1 MPRTKNLITRTIVGT
16 EVTLLALDIVTGE
29 VQNETYTMSGKFK
42 DSAALLKAV
51 QKKYDTDT
59 LKHVSIVDS
68 ASVNQLYGMD
78 ESDFIRN
85 AFKLDENRKPIT
97 EDEAIF
103 E

>member
-59 LKHVSIVDS
+59 LKHVSVVES
-68 ASVNQLYGMD
+68 SSVNQLYGMD

-97 EDEAIF
+97 EDEAV
-103 E
+103 EE

>member
-29 VQNETYTMSGKFK
+29 VMNMTYVMSGKFK

-59 LKHVSIVDS
+59 IKHVSVVES

-85 AFKLDENRKPIT
+85 AFKLDENRRPIT
-97 EDEAIF
+97 EDDVIAE
-103 E
+103 

>member
-1 MPRTKNLITRTIVGT
+1 MPRTKNLITRTIKGT

-29 VQNETYTMSGKFK
+29 VQNETYTMSGTFK

-59 LKHVSIVDS
+59 LKHVSVVDS
-68 ASVNQLYGMD
+68 SSVNQLYGMD

-85 AFKLDENRKPIT
+85 AFKLDENRKPIN
-97 EDEAIF
+97 ED
-103 E
+103 

>member
-1 MPRTKNLITRTIVGT
+1 MPRTKNLITRTIKGT

-29 VQNETYTMSGKFK
+29 VQNETYTMSGTFK

-59 LKHVSIVDS
+59 LKHVSVVES
-68 ASVNQLYGMD
+68 SSVNQLYGMD

-97 EDEAIF
+97 EDDVIAE
-103 E
+103 